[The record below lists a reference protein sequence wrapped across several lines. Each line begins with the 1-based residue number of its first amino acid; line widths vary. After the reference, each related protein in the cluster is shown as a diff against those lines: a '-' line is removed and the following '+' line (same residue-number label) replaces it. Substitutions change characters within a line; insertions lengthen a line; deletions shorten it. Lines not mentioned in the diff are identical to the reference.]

1 MRRLFDKL
9 CGITKRYG
17 SNRLIRIGI
26 ASLPHHLHDTAF
38 VVAADLVLAD
48 GEVTQEEENTLVY
61 LYTQL
66 DISDEKAT
74 NIFGGTILKNKE

>member
-48 GEVTQEEENTLVY
+48 GEVTQEEENTLTY